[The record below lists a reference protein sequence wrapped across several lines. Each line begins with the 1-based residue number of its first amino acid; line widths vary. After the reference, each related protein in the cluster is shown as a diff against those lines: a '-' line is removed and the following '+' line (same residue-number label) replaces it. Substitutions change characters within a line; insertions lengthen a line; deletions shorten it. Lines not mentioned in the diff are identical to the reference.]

1 MRQARMAGTAS
12 GRDDVRAVVPQGAA
26 VPVAVPPRIFADA
39 VGAYL
44 SGQRLDM
51 QCLARQAGV
60 GRATL
65 YRRVGN
71 REQLLDEVI
80 WWRARR
86 LLVRQVRATA
96 ALAGVTRIV
105 AVIGGVLEAIERD
118 KPLRSFLE
126 SDPEAALRILT
137 GTRSRVQRGMAGALE
152 NLIDLERGRGTFE
165 ADLDTPTLSYAIVR
179 ICEGFLYADVIA
191 DRSPDTGRA
200 VTVIE
205 ALLLG
210 LDLVHRPVSGMGGSD
225 GGRATGGAGEPGA
238 GQAVG
243 IRHRA

>member
-1 MRQARMAGTAS
+1 MPQARTAGA
-12 GRDDVRAVVPQGAA
+12 DDARTVVPQGTA
-26 VPVAVPPRIFADA
+26 VPATVPPGIFADA
-39 VGAYL
+39 VGAYM

-51 QCLARQAGV
+51 HSLSRQAGV

-71 REQLLDEVI
+71 RERLLDEVI

-86 LLVRQVRATA
+86 LLVHQVRATA

-105 AVIGGVLEAIERD
+105 AVIGGVLEAVERD
-118 KPLRSFLE
+118 RPLRAFLE
-126 SDPEAALRILT
+126 ADPEVALRILT
-137 GTRSRVQRGMAGALE
+137 GTRSRVQSGMTGALE
-152 NLIDLERGRGTFE
+152 NLIELERGRGRFQ
-165 ADLDTPTLSYAIVR
+165 ADLDTPTLAYAIVR

-191 DRSPDTGRA
+191 DRSPDVDRA

-210 LDLVHRPVSGMGGSD
+210 LDLVHRPPPGMGGSD
-225 GGRATGGAGEPGA
+225 GGHQTAERERPTPDRAAVRRAG
-238 GQAVG
+238 
-243 IRHRA
+243 